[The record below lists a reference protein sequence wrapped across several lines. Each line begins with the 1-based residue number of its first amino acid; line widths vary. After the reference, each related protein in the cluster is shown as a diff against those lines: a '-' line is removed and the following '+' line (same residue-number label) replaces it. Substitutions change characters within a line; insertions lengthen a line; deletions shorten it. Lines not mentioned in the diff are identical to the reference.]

1 MSGLTPAGVRSAASR
16 LLFAV
21 ARSRPGGA
29 VGGWGFAHMAGL
41 LPINRLYE
49 TASVV
54 AFYHPKPSYRVHIL
68 IVPKRSIADI
78 CAVKDSEMR
87 IVADVVATTRKL
99 VKQLNLEA
107 GGYRLLTNGGK
118 YQDVRQLHF
127 HLISE

>member
-1 MSGLTPAGVRSAASR
+1 LKRYAPARARTAVSR

-21 ARSRPGGA
+21 ARSRAGGIA
-29 VGGWGFAHMAGL
+29 AGWGFAHMAGC

-78 CAVKDSEMR
+78 CAVTGSEMR
-87 IVADVVATTRKL
+87 IIADVVAAAQTI
-99 VKQLNLEA
+99 VKQLGLDA
-107 GGYRLLTNGGK
+107 DGYRLLTNGGK
-118 YQDVRQLHF
+118 YQDIRQLHF